1 MSSAEIKSE
10 INKTLDRIPEDT
22 LEAVLEF
29 LKKLERQPGQK
40 LELAQNIRKILEED
54 STLLQRLA
62 K

>member
-29 LKKLERQPGQK
+29 LKKLEQQPGQK
-40 LELAQNIRKILEED
+40 LELAQNIRKVLEED
-54 STLLQRLA
+54 SILLQRLA

>member
-22 LEAVLEF
+22 LEVVLEF
-29 LKKLERQPGQK
+29 LKKLEQQPGQK
-40 LELAQNIRKILEED
+40 LELVQNIRKVLEED
-54 STLLQRLA
+54 SILLQRLA